1 MKKKL
6 IYKTK
11 SHHNVFVKV
20 NNFIFYLFILLLPFT
35 SVHIFPMIFRGWS
48 GNLSMP
54 VFYIGL
60 LLLFINLLIKKEIIL
75 NLYIQKIL
83 KELFIYMLVFYFIT
97 IVMGWYLVI
106 FDNIHIF
113 SDNIIPIYSPKIML
127 FVTIF
132 FVLFYSIMNLN
143 SIKKLK
149 IFISLTL
156 VVFFVMELYGYLQI
170 YTLFFKNNFLY
181 DFYLFVE
188 SFLDKGWGGKNIEL
202 FGNIPMSTILFRI
215 NLLTPEPSEAGHYIL
230 TYCYP
235 FILASFISNY
245 SVFKR
250 KFFIKIETLLL
261 ILSIPLIIFTFSTS
275 AYVVF
280 MFLLAFTFI
289 LSLFNSKN
297 KFRYKSKMIFF
308 SLVLIFLL
316 FLVFINSYDYIIPI
330 FDKLSNTSNGSTHT
344 RLYGVIAGLLIFL
357 HYPLGIGLGNIRYIF
372 YDYLPKPL
380 NYEQMIAY
388 TTGQAFQP
396 KSLFILYL
404 DFFGLVGILIAIYF
418 FYKVYKNIKKNQKES
433 KFSAYI
439 YWSFILF
446 FISFLLESFN
456 SSTFTLLW
464 FWVLIGFFI
473 SASRRDLYV

>member
-1 MKKKL
+1 MFSKL
-6 IYKTK
+6 
-11 SHHNVFVKV
+11 

-75 NLYIQKIL
+75 NSYIQKTL
-83 KELFIYMLVFYFIT
+83 KELAIYMFIFYFIT

-113 SDNIIPIYSPKIML
+113 SDNTMPIYSPKIVL

-132 FVLFYSIMNLN
+132 FVFLYSIMNFN

-181 DFYLFVE
+181 DFYLSVE

-202 FGNIPMSTILFRI
+202 FGDIPMSISLFRI

-230 TYCYP
+230 SYCYP
-235 FILASFISNY
+235 FILSSFISNY
-245 SVFKR
+245 SVFK
-250 KFFIKIETLLL
+250 KIIFIKIETLLF

-275 AYVVF
+275 TYVIF
-280 MFLLAFTFI
+280 ILLLALTFI
-289 LSLFNSKN
+289 LSLFNGKN
-297 KFRYKSKMIFF
+297 KFRYRSKMIFF
-308 SLVLIFLL
+308 SLILIFLL
-316 FLVFINSYDYIIPI
+316 FLIFINNYDYIIPI
-330 FDKLSNTSNGSTHT
+330 FDKLSDTSNGSTHT
-344 RLYGVIAGLLIFL
+344 RLYGIIGGLFIFL
-357 HYPLGIGLGNIRYIF
+357 NYPFGIGFANLRYVF

-380 NYEQMIAY
+380 NLEQLLEY
-388 TTGQAFQP
+388 STGQAFQP
-396 KSLFILYL
+396 KSLSIIYL
-404 DFFGLVGILIAIYF
+404 DSFGLIGLIIAIYF
-418 FYKVYKNIKKNQKES
+418 FYKIYKNLKNIKNISE
-433 KFSAYI
+433 FSSYVF
-439 YWSFILF
+439 YSFIIFL
-446 FISFLLESFN
+446 ISFLLESFN
-456 SSTFTLLW
+456 SSSFTILW
-464 FWVLIGFFI
+464 IWVLIGFFVS
-473 SASRRDLYV
+473 SANKRIWSKAF